1 VEVLRVRDHRLLS
14 RDYGLSVNK
23 KEGRV
28 KIVRWKSSI
37 EEILSYIDNELVIY
51 TRNTYWYNITL
62 QYMIDYSISFII
74 RHFFLEAFIQRFLI
88 SFDSSVLVPRC
99 RECESKRKPYRPR
112 VVIQHARCAADFKS
126 QRRC

>member
-23 KEGRV
+23 KEGRRV

-51 TRNTYWYNITL
+51 TRNTYWYYTSIHDRLFYIFYYSSLFLRSVYSTL
-62 QYMIDYSISFII
+62 LNII
-74 RHFFLEAFIQRFLI
+74 RFFSARATM
-88 SFDSSVLVPRC
+88 
-99 RECESKRKPYRPR
+99 PR
-112 VVIQHARCAADFKS
+112 VRE
-126 QRRC
+126 